1 MNRSVL
7 VILIVGF
14 AVAFIGV
21 QQVFYV
27 VDEINYAVVIQ
38 FGEIQT
44 VSSTPGLKV
53 KIPFIQQVTYL
64 EKRMLTSDTSAQEY
78 LTSDQKRIQ
87 VDQITRWKIKDPKE
101 FYLKFSTEEMG
112 RSRLGEVILGSLRA
126 KVGESSYNV
135 MISDKRDL
143 ILESIIASVQETT
156 DLAGWGIEL
165 IDVRIKRADLPQA
178 VEQSVYQ
185 RMASARK
192 VEADRYRAQGQL
204 YSDSITSET
213 DRLITIM
220 DSCAS
225 RVSKEVKGLGEAEA
239 LAIYAGAYSQDP
251 EFFAFIRKLEA
262 YEFAFGDKD
271 TVVMSSDSSFF
282 SLLSGQTIT
291 DSWQFKAPASVVKLT
306 ALSELNPLTPEEVD
320 TLIQQC
326 VPAETDLLI
335 D

>member
-7 VILIVGF
+7 VILIGGIV
-14 AVAFIGV
+14 VAFILV
-21 QQVFYV
+21 QQLFYV
-27 VDEINYAVVIQ
+27 VDEVNHAVVLQ
-38 FGEIQT
+38 FGEIQKVT
-44 VSSTPGLKV
+44 SSPGLKI
-53 KIPFIQQVTYL
+53 KTPFIQQVTYL
-64 EKRMLTSDTSAQEY
+64 EKRMLTSDTDAQEY

-87 VDQITRWKIKDPKE
+87 VDQITRWRIKDPKK
-101 FYLKFSTEEMG
+101 FYLKFSTEDIG
-112 RSRLGEVILGSLRA
+112 RLRLGEVILGSLRA
-126 KVGESSYNV
+126 KVGESSYYT

-143 ILESIIASVQETT
+143 ILETVIESVQKTT
-156 DLAGWGIEL
+156 DSSDWGVEL
-165 IDVRIKRADLPQA
+165 IDIKIKRADLPQA

-204 YSDSITSET
+204 YSDTITSET

-220 DSCAS
+220 DACAN

-251 EFFAFIRKLEA
+251 EFFTFIRKLEA
-262 YEFAFGDKD
+262 YEVAFGDKD
-271 TVVMSSDSSFF
+271 TIVMSSDSSFF

-291 DSWQFKAPASVVKLT
+291 DSWQFKAPSSGVQLIVLKD
-306 ALSELNPLTPEEVD
+306 LNPLTATEVD

-326 VPAETDLLI
+326 VPAETDTLI

>member
-14 AVAFIGV
+14 VVVFIAV

-27 VDEINYAVVIQ
+27 VDEINYAVVLQ
-38 FGEIQT
+38 FGEIQA
-44 VSSTPGLKV
+44 VSNTPGLKA
-53 KIPFIQQVTYL
+53 KIPFIQQVTFL
-64 EKRMLTSDTSAQEY
+64 EKRMLTSDTIAQEY

-87 VDQITRWKIKDPKE
+87 VDQITRWRIKDPKK
-101 FYLKFSTEEMG
+101 FYLKFSTEELG
-112 RSRLGEVILGSLRA
+112 RLRLGEVILGSLRA
-126 KVGESSYNV
+126 KVGESSYYV

-143 ILESIIASVQETT
+143 ILESVIVSAQTTT
-156 DLAGWGIEL
+156 DAANWGIEI

-204 YSDSITSET
+204 YSDTITSET

-220 DSCAS
+220 DACAN

-251 EFFAFIRKLEA
+251 EFFTFIRKLEA
-262 YEFAFGDKD
+262 YEVAFGDND

-282 SLLSGQTIT
+282 SLLSGQTSIDT
-291 DSWQFKAPASVVKLT
+291 WQFIAPASGVQLT
-306 ALSELNPLTPEEVD
+306 GLSDLNPLTPEEVD

-326 VPAETDLLI
+326 VPAETALLI